1 MHCVRK
7 VTEDIIWVG
16 ANDRRITKFENLYP
30 ITGGVSYNSY
40 LILDEKTCL
49 MDTVDQ
55 SGSRLFAENIR
66 YALNGRTLDY
76 LVVQHME
83 PDHCSQIAYI
93 MKHYKEAKV
102 VVNAK
107 TLPMIKQF
115 FGEVDEARFLVVKEM
130 DTLDLGRHT
139 LTFVMTPLV
148 HWPEVMMTY
157 DSAAKILFSA
167 DGFGTFGAV
176 NGTLFD
182 DEVDFDRD
190 WIDEA
195 RRYYTNICGKFGAQ
209 VQAALQKAASLDIQ
223 MICPLHGIIWR
234 KDPGYFIKKY
244 QYWSSYEPEE
254 KGVMIAYA
262 SMYGNTENMAE
273 ILAFLLAERGVK
285 VRLYDVSSTDTSWLL
300 SEAFHYSHIL
310 LASPTYNGG
319 IYPLMDHFLHEMKTH
334 GLKNRTF
341 ILAENGTWGP
351 AAVRIMGKQIE
362 ELKNCQ
368 ILEPTATIKSSVKEE
383 QMTLFVQMAD
393 AIVGSMEENLSEK

>member
-1 MHCVRK
+1 MHCTRK

-55 SGSRLFAENIR
+55 SGSRQFAENVR

-93 MKHYKEAKV
+93 MKHYKEAKI

-115 FGEVDEARFLVVKEM
+115 FGEVEEERFLVVKEM
-130 DTLDLGRHT
+130 DTLSLGRHT

-234 KDPGYFIKKY
+234 KDPGYFIEKY

-285 VRLYDVSSTDTSWLL
+285 VKLYDVFATDTSWLL

-362 ELKNCQ
+362 ELKNCR
-368 ILEPTATIKSSVKEE
+368 ILEPTATIKSSVKDE
-383 QMTLFVQMAD
+383 QMALFVQMTD
-393 AIVGSMEENLSEK
+393 AILESMKENPSEM